1 MIRLPT
7 LDDTLRSLCKRADI
21 SGISGVPSVSWSTVG
36 DWLGGADRWDD
47 SASQVKP
54 KRAMPSAESYSTSGD
69 RWPGGVERERN
80 ALATVQKRLAE
91 PNLTPAEAGSALSR
105 YDNTP
110 GLLIDGGGRP
120 DAAGD
125 RQQFDR
131 LSGRRDETD
140 AANVYQGLQN
150 KLPAASASSPL
161 PETGVADSASQVAEK
176 APSSQQNLPATT
188 KQLPPGVSPVQNS
201 PASVIK
207 PLPGESFEQNL
218 DSPQMKAT
226 GVADSALT
234 MPNGLSPA
242 ASQAAFAPSNFTMSQ
257 VGQLTTP
264 PAPAGLPPGASIA
277 DAAGGSVLGSQGV
290 PPTATAAKQPG
301 DLTSAPAVPAAK
313 TPPPS
318 PHAGYEPGMLTARPE
333 DRANGIASR
342 TVGGDVGFQSGA
354 GIYGTGGGKATLA
367 SPHGSGG
374 VVQKPAGTFGD
385 PALVAQT
392 NALRE
397 QQKDPGHWARVA
409 PEALA
414 ARARVPQSYGSYA
427 TQTGATPGASM
438 AQVGSLTK
446 PPATPAVPA
455 APVIPPA
462 AAAQADSAW
471 QNMKTVPHT
480 YQPGGLGP
488 KPSIGSTSPMGKG
501 SIKPTGFNM

>member
-21 SGISGVPSVSWSTVG
+21 SGISGVPSVTWSTVG

-47 SASQVKP
+47 SV
-54 KRAMPSAESYSTSGD
+54 
-69 RWPGGVERERN
+69 
-80 ALATVQKRLAE
+80 
-91 PNLTPAEAGSALSR
+91 
-105 YDNTP
+105 
-110 GLLIDGGGRP
+110 
-120 DAAGD
+120 
-125 RQQFDR
+125 
-131 LSGRRDETD
+131 
-140 AANVYQGLQN
+140 
-150 KLPAASASSPL
+150 
-161 PETGVADSASQVAEK
+161 SQVAEK
-176 APSSQQNLPATT
+176 APSSPAASLQQNLPATT

-207 PLPGESFEQNL
+207 PPPGESFVQNM

-290 PPTATAAKQPG
+290 PPAAPAAKQPG
-301 DLTSAPAVPAAK
+301 DLTSAPAAPAVKA
-313 TPPPS
+313 PAPALDV
-318 PHAGYEPGMLTARPE
+318 AGALQDQR
-333 DRANGIASR
+333 NGITSR
-342 TVGGDVGFQSGA
+342 GDQGSVGFQSGA
-354 GIYGTGGGKATLA
+354 GIYGTGGGNRTLV
-367 SPHGSGG
+367 SPYGTGSQAGAG
-374 VVQKPAGTFGD
+374 SVVQKPAGTFGD
-385 PALVAQT
+385 PKLVAQT
-392 NALRE
+392 NALRGA
-397 QQKDPGHWARVA
+397 QYAPG
-409 PEALA
+409 
-414 ARARVPQSYGSYA
+414 G
-427 TQTGATPGASM
+427 SM

-446 PPATPAVPA
+446 PPATPA

-471 QNMKTVPHT
+471 QNMKTIPLSVT
-480 YQPGGLGP
+480 GGRVQMPPTGSLTASATP